1 LKFVHVVI
9 KTPLGESHPCNGC
22 LDTPFE
28 FGLQVK
34 TCGALSEKRVVASL
48 IALTFN
54 RAF

>member
-22 LDTPFE
+22 LDTPFDLS
-28 FGLQVK
+28 LQVK
-34 TCGALSEKRVVASL
+34 TCGAFSENRVVASL
-48 IALTFN
+48 IARTFK